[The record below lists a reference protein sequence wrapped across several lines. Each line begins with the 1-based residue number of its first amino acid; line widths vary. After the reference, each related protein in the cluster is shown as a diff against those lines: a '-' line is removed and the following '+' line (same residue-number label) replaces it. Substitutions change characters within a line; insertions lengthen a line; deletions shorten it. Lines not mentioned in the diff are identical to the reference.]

1 MASASRFTVP
11 MLWRLAR
18 VPGVDLRLDGKVALV
33 TGASRGIG
41 LASARRLAEA
51 GAGVMLSA
59 RKGGALAEAATALAG
74 LDGEVRWHVANAGDP
89 DQAEACVAA
98 TVEEFGRLDI
108 LVNNAATNPYFG
120 RMIEIDRARA
130 LKTVEV
136 NQLGALSWTQAAYR
150 AAMAGG
156 GGAVV
161 NVSSVGG
168 LGPEPGIG
176 WYNVTKAALIH
187 ITRQLAYEL
196 APGVRVN
203 AVAPGL
209 VKTVFARALWEGNE
223 EPIAARIPMRRLGE
237 PDDIAA
243 AVLFLA
249 SDAASWITGQVLV
262 VDGGTTEQPSGGVG

>member
-1 MASASRFTVP
+1 
-11 MLWRLAR
+11 MLWRFAR

-41 LASARRLAEA
+41 LATARRLAEA
-51 GAGVMLSA
+51 GAQVMLSS
-59 RKGGALAEAATALAG
+59 RKADALAEATAALDG

-89 DQAEACVAA
+89 EQAEACVAA
-98 TVEEFGRLDI
+98 AIEQFGRLDI
-108 LVNNAATNPYFG
+108 LVNNAAANPHFG
-120 RMIEIDRARA
+120 RMIEIDRGMAS
-130 LKTVEV
+130 KTVEV
-136 NQLGALSWTQAAYR
+136 NQLGALSWCQSAHR
-150 AAMAGG
+150 LSMAKN
-156 GGAVV
+156 GGAIV

-168 LGPEPGIG
+168 LAPEPGIG

-187 ITRQLAYEL
+187 ITRQLSYEL

-209 VKTVFARALWEGNE
+209 VKTVFARALWEGRE
-223 EPIAARIPMRRLGE
+223 ESIAARIPLRRIGE

-262 VDGGTTEQPSGGVG
+262 VDGGTTVQPSGGVA